1 MKRKKRDLDEQIFWL
16 ICAFVIALGIVL
28 VISIIIGF
36 IRYITQTY
44 GVLGVFGIGLVG
56 LLTFI
61 IWCYF
66 IDSLSD

>member
-1 MKRKKRDLDEQIFWL
+1 MRKKMDLDEKIFWL
-16 ICAFVIALGIVL
+16 ICAFVISLGIVL

-36 IRYITQTY
+36 IRYVAQTY
-44 GVLGVFGIGLVG
+44 GVIGVFGIGLVG

-66 IDSLSD
+66 VNSLSD